1 MQLQISALA
10 STMNLM
16 MLSAGISA
24 TLRSTRRLHRMLI
37 RGAASSSESSTTQSP
52 NNIAEANSGLDHIVE
67 SVGTTS
73 SDPSTQQRETSFA
86 HLLRHSKFMQLG
98 DFDGRIVSGKIVHR
112 VCDDLYIDIGLKFNA
127 VCKAPSVNSEKYV
140 IGANVLV
147 RLHDPELSERF
158 LGARRDL
165 TLLEADATLIRLYGA
180 GSSSRK
186 AARKGERLEHRHEER
201 STSDG
206 LGEGHEPA
214 SL

>member
-1 MQLQISALA
+1 MRGR
-10 STMNLM
+10 M
-16 MLSAGISA
+16 MVSAGIVR
-24 TLRSTRRLHRMLI
+24 TLRSVRRLHRMVI
-37 RGAASSSESSTTQSP
+37 RRAASSSERSITQSP
-52 NNIAEANSGLDHIVE
+52 KNTAEANSSLDHVVE

-73 SDPSTQQRETSFA
+73 SDPSIQ
-86 HLLRHSKFMQLG
+86 QLG

-165 TLLEADATLIRLYGA
+165 TLLEADAALIRLYGA
-180 GSSSRK
+180 RSLSRK
-186 AARKGERLEHRHEER
+186 AAHKGERLERRHGDG
-201 STSDG
+201 STRGGMD
-206 LGEGHEPA
+206 EGHEPD
-214 SL
+214 SP